1 MKSKIL
7 IIVLFSIVSTKIY
20 AAKAIW
26 EGNESSLWDVS
37 ANWKGG
43 RVPQTNDD
51 IIIQSC
57 RAFQPCLVGDVTCN
71 SLTLAGSTSLCINK
85 YVLTINKYFVNKGLS
100 SYIMGTD
107 STQAKIVF
115 TGKVGRSL
123 DKSTFYNSGNLTI
136 SNSTFNLNAEGAEVY
151 NYGGKLTFISTFI
164 QNEYGNA
171 NDANPLKIYVH
182 DDGIAKGSLAL
193 NNSTMYFVDNSRKSI

>member
-20 AAKAIW
+20 AAKSIW

-43 RVPQTNDD
+43 KIPQKNDD

-71 SLTLAGSTSLCINK
+71 SLTLSGSTGLCLDK
-85 YVLTINKYFVNKGLS
+85 YVLTINKYFINKGLC

-115 TGKVGRSL
+115 AGKVGRLL
-123 DKSTFYNSGNLTI
+123 DKSTFYNTGNLTI
-136 SNSTFNLNAEGAEVY
+136 SNSIFNLNADGAEVY
-151 NYGGKLTFISTFI
+151 NYGGNLTFISAFI
-164 QNEYGNA
+164 QNEHGDA
-171 NDANPLKIYVH
+171 NDANPLKIYVQ
-182 DDGIAKGSLAL
+182 
-193 NNSTMYFVDNSRKSI
+193 NNGMIMYFVDKRSKSI